1 MFLYTVE
8 NISKLDDLK
17 YSETI
22 PPNHQEKLGRMDNED
37 FLFKDFDYKS
47 FEEMKPP
54 KNSSLQTYYE
64 LEYLSSLPEDVEM
77 VKYFD
82 DIKEVFKQGCMENGI
97 EYPKELVKK
106 LKKDASAIILK
117 LKYFHNRPRPF
128 QLAKIYGMK
137 LSSVQMESMH
147 TPSYPSGHSTQG
159 FLIAHVLST
168 KYNIKNDSFYNLAEK
183 ISLSRNVARAHYPS
197 DSKLGREL
205 GKKLYKHII
214 HKI

>member
-1 MFLYTVE
+1 MFLYTTE
-8 NISKLDDLK
+8 NISLLDDLK

-22 PPNHQEKLGRMDNED
+22 PSNHQKKLRIMNNED
-37 FLFKDFDYKS
+37 FLFTDFDYNS

-82 DIKEVFKQGCMENGI
+82 DIKEVFKQGCIENGI

-137 LSSVQMESMH
+137 LSSVKMESMH
-147 TPSYPSGHSTQG
+147 TPSYPSGHST
-159 FLIAHVLST
+159 
-168 KYNIKNDSFYNLAEK
+168 
-183 ISLSRNVARAHYPS
+183 
-197 DSKLGREL
+197 
-205 GKKLYKHII
+205 
-214 HKI
+214 